1 MQKQANIPRYIKL
14 ISDDHITISDGR
26 LWFKTVMANAPSGV
40 LTSIDS
46 LDLNGQPVTTR
57 MVRRSYND
65 KTEFIIPL
73 MRDMLPSEL
82 EKVADAWKRVSPPGN
97 FSIAINPTQDQKL
110 NQAVAELTLPQDE
123 YQALCAQLA
132 KVQHAGWIRE
142 KAADGWS
149 YGTVLSLKNKTHP
162 LMMSWDSLPEKY
174 RDINTKNPENFLNF
188 INSQGFAVVKQ
199 SELGSLLKILRNIN

>member
-14 ISDDHITISDGR
+14 VSDDHITVSDGR
-26 LWFKTVMANAPSGV
+26 LWFKTVLATAPKGA
-40 LTSIDS
+40 LTSIES
-46 LDLNGQPVTTR
+46 LDLNGQPVSTR
-57 MVRRSYND
+57 MVRRSYKD

-82 EKVADAWKRVSPPGN
+82 ERVAEAWKRVSPPGN

-110 NQAVAELTLPQDE
+110 NQAVAGLSLPQDE

-132 KVQHAGWIRE
+132 QVQHAGWMRE
-142 KAADGWS
+142 KGAEGWS
-149 YGTVLSLKNKTHP
+149 YGAVLSLKNKTHP
-162 LMMSWDSLPEKY
+162 LMRPWADLPEQY
-174 RDINTKNPENFLNF
+174 RDVNTKNPENFLNF

-199 SELGSLLKILRNIN
+199 SELGSLLKILRDIN